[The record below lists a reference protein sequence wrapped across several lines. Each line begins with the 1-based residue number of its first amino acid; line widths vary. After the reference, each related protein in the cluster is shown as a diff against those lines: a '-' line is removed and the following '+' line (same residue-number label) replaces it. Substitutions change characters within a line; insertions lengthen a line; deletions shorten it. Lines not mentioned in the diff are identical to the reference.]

1 MVGGGEMRGIGYYD
15 AARERTFARRDASRS
30 PSKETT

>member
-1 MVGGGEMRGIGYYD
+1 MVVGGEMRGIGYYD
-15 AARERTFARRDASRS
+15 AARERTLPRGNASRS